1 MAQLK
6 PIMNSMATARISN
19 LINNAVAEAVTE
31 TIETGKYDYTDL
43 ISFEKDHEGKI
54 TALTSNMV
62 QCNHLQIEVS
72 ENVMKKVGSVSSS
85 ELAIPLGS
93 LTGIALLAGRGPN
106 IFVKLLSVGS
116 PTTTFENKFTDA
128 GINQTKHQIVLN
140 ITVAVRILMPG
151 YTTSTAVESSLAVAE
166 TVIVGSVP
174 DTYTYFHSS
183 SMEDIQDY
191 VTNK

>member
-1 MAQLK
+1 MVFLTNTSVIVFALVSMAQLK

-19 LINNAVAEAVTE
+19 LINNAVAEAVIE

-128 GINQTKHQIVLN
+128 VSIKQNTK
-140 ITVAVRILMPG
+140 
-151 YTTSTAVESSLAVAE
+151 S
-166 TVIVGSVP
+166 
-174 DTYTYFHSS
+174 F
-183 SMEDIQDY
+183 
-191 VTNK
+191 